1 MSSLQRH
8 EGYLFVDHRAS
19 PGLPEDIARKS
30 GYDPKHCGE
39 GKLFE
44 AATLTCSHCGCSY
57 VKNPLRTRERAY
69 CQKCDHY
76 ICDGC
81 DSVRH
86 NPDYKHLPYKALA
99 ERVYR
104 AEPLGSPQELLNS
117 PIIIP

>member
-1 MSSLQRH
+1 MSSLKRH

-39 GKLFE
+39 GALFE
-44 AATLTCSHCGCSY
+44 AATLTCSHCGCSF

-81 DSVRH
+81 DIQRH
-86 NPDYKHLPYKALA
+86 KAEYIHLPYKALSEVRLA
-99 ERVYR
+99 EV
-104 AEPLGSPQELLNS
+104 LGSPQELLNS
-117 PIIIP
+117 PIILK